1 MKAKVKLGLAQKTVP
16 AKVELARTIV
26 LKMTGNI
33 NFQNP
38 LPALGTLTNALD
50 ACEAAYSAA
59 QTGGKQ
65 QTAELYDAE
74 AVLDDVLTQ
83 LSLYVENISNGSDA
97 IILSAGMDTKAAP
110 LPAQQPSTPEN
121 LLVENATTANT
132 LILQWNKAN
141 FAKMYVVE
149 QNNDATNLPEGGWT
163 MIAMQTQRKLVVDS
177 LTSGS
182 KYAFRVKAV
191 GVAGKSGYCNPAVQR
206 VL

>member
-26 LKMTGNI
+26 LKMNGNI
-33 NFQNP
+33 NFPSP
-38 LPALGTLTNALD
+38 LPDLGTLTTALD
-50 ACEAAYSAA
+50 ACKVAFSAA

-74 AVLDDVLTQ
+74 ALLDDVLTQ
-83 LSLYVENISNGSDA
+83 LSLYVENISRGSDA

-110 LPAQQPSTPEN
+110 VPAQQPATPEN
-121 LLVENATTANT
+121 LLIENATVANT
-132 LILQWNKAN
+132 LVLQWNRSD

-149 QNNDATNLPEGGWT
+149 QNNDASTLPENGWT

-191 GVAGKSGYCNPAVQR
+191 GVAGKSGYCNPAIQR